1 MIGWIFIIS
10 VLAVLV
16 FHYMFVGHTN
26 HARPNVDLQIQKY
39 KTIIDKLTQ
48 PQPQA
53 DVLSHEEDMSYEDL
67 ETYVQS
73 KAAF

>member
-1 MIGWIFIIS
+1 MYS
-10 VLAVLV
+10 
-16 FHYMFVGHTN
+16 
-26 HARPNVDLQIQKY
+26 Y

-53 DVLSHEEDMSYEDL
+53 DVLYHEEDMSYEDL